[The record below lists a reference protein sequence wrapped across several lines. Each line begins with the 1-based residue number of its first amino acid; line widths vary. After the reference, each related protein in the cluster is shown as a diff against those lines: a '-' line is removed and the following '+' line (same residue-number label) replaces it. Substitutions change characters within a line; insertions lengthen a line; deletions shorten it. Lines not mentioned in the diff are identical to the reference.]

1 MPSTD
6 KNVKPLCT
14 SFTASEYARRDS
26 HSGKQKVFFI
36 EVYPYPYDSTFP
48 LLGIYLDKLE
58 LVAQSL

>member
-6 KNVKPLCT
+6 KNIKPLYT

-26 HSGKQKVFFI
+26 HSGKQAVFYI
-36 EVYPYPYDSTFP
+36 EVYPYPYDSAFS
-48 LLGIYLDKLE
+48 LLGIYLDKLK